1 MSNDE
6 KFYDNNKKT
15 IAIIKI
21 HAKVVS
27 IKINNFYVLFRKND
41 DVVAKSTLIIFNRKG
56 LLWVIF
62 QMLFTK
68 IVKIIAMQTKVWD
81 AI

>member
-1 MSNDE
+1 MLEYFIFLLLFYYEHVRKKLSCAFLRVKDVFISLFGTETVSNDE

-27 IKINNFYVLFRKND
+27 IKINNFYVLF
-41 DVVAKSTLIIFNRKG
+41 
-56 LLWVIF
+56 
-62 QMLFTK
+62 
-68 IVKIIAMQTKVWD
+68 
-81 AI
+81 